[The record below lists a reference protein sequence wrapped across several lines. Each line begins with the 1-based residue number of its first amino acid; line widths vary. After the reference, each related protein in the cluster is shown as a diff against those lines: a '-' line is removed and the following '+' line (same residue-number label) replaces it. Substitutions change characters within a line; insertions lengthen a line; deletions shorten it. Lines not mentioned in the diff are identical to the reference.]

1 MKKWDITGIDDWG
14 WEKAPMGAT
23 VLTAGNAEDFNTGD
37 WRSEKP
43 VWEEGKCRQC
53 LICWIS
59 CPDSSITVK
68 DEKRGDFNYEHCKG
82 CGICAKICPAG
93 AIQMVSEGGD
103 K

>member
-1 MKKWDITGIDDWG
+1 MKKWDITGIDNWG

-23 VLTAGNAEDFNTGD
+23 VLTAGNADDFNTGD

-53 LICWIS
+53 LICWIN

-68 DEKRGDFNYEHCKG
+68 DEKRGEFDYEHCKG

-93 AIQMVSEGGD
+93 AIVMVSEGGD